1 MAPPFGARV
10 PPVPSGDM
18 PPVADGPAS
27 LDVTELPPVPA
38 FWPLELLQAQ
48 IAMPSIPA
56 SHSLGDRCS
65 FAIRRFSLAVGGLI
79 EASTGSDSSREKW
92 PMQVMGGRVA

>member
-1 MAPPFGARV
+1 
-10 PPVPSGDM
+10 M
-18 PPVADGPAS
+18 PPAPDDPPAP
-27 LDVTELPPVPA
+27 DVTELPPVPA
-38 FWPLELLQAQ
+38 FSPFEPPQAQ

-79 EASTGSDSSREKW
+79 LASTGSDSSREKW